1 MLYQTFESQVTHEIQ
16 SLKFC
21 YVEKLKSGP
30 PLLEKSNFLNLHREI
45 TEYMTPPSPKTTQ
58 PLVNLNI
65 PRTPLPPP
73 PFSCCSS

>member
-30 PLLEKSNFLNLHREI
+30 PPLLEKSNFLNLHREI
-45 TEYMTPPSPKTTQ
+45 TEYMTPPPPPT
-58 PLVNLNI
+58 
-65 PRTPLPPP
+65 PPP
-73 PFSCCSS
+73 PNPL